1 MSRIRM
7 KDIREMDEKALVERI
22 QESRGEL
29 AKVKSDSSKGTMR
42 KDLGNIKPMRRD
54 IARMMTR
61 LAEMKKK

>member
-61 LAEMKKK
+61 LAEMKK

>member
-1 MSRIRM
+1 MSRIKM
-7 KDIREMDEKALVERI
+7 KDIREMDEAALVARI

-29 AKVKSDSSKGTMR
+29 AKMKSDSSKGTMR

-61 LAEMKKK
+61 LAEMKR